1 MAKPRPR
8 TGEKRVTQ
16 QSLKIDRLP
25 VDVRDAVMHLRDIG
39 KTWPEI
45 EELSALPKERGGFVE
60 WDALPLDVLELF
72 PAMRLPHTSLHR
84 WFDLRVRQVMTETM
98 ARSAQAREIATAFA
112 KSTVEGAD
120 EAVLNAARDQ
130 IMSVLTEDGSSRG
143 RLNAAKAL
151 IDLGLLVQKTRTNEI
166 RERLATVD
174 EKALQMKL
182 DEVKRRTEK
191 LLRTVEGGSAEKPVQ
206 VTREQLL
213 GELRELYG
221 AI

>member
-1 MAKPRPR
+1 MAKPRAK
-8 TGEKRVTQ
+8 TGEKRLVQ
-16 QSLKIDRLP
+16 QPLKIDRLP
-25 VDVRDAVMHLRDIG
+25 VEARDAILHLRDIG

-45 EELSALPKERGGFVE
+45 EELSALPKGRGGFVE

-72 PAMRLPHTSLHR
+72 PSMKLPHTSLHR
-84 WFDLRVRQVMTETM
+84 WFDLRVSQVMAETM
-98 ARSAQAREIATAFA
+98 ARSAQAREIAAAFA

-130 IMSVLTEDGSSRG
+130 IMSMLTEDGSSGG
-143 RLNAAKAL
+143 RMQAAKAL
-151 IDLGLLVQKTRTNEI
+151 INLGLLVQKTRTNEI

-182 DEVKRRTEK
+182 DEVKRRTER
-191 LLRTVEGGSAEKPVQ
+191 LLKTVEAGASDKPVQ

-213 GELRELYG
+213 GELKELYG

>member
-1 MAKPRPR
+1 MAKPRPK

-16 QSLKIDRLP
+16 QPLKIDRLP
-25 VDVRDAVMHLRDIG
+25 IDVRDAVMHLRDAG

-45 EELSALPKERGGFVE
+45 EELSALPKGRGGFVE
-60 WDALPLDVLELF
+60 WDALPLEVLELF

-130 IMSVLTEDGSSRG
+130 IMSVLTEDGSSSG
-143 RLNAAKAL
+143 RMKAAKAL

-191 LLRTVEGGSAEKPVQ
+191 ILKSVEGSAEKPVQ

>member
-1 MAKPRPR
+1 MAKPRPK
-8 TGEKRVTQ
+8 TGEKRMTQ
-16 QSLKIDRLP
+16 QPLKIDRLP
-25 VDVRDAVMHLRDIG
+25 VEARDAILHLRDLG

-60 WDALPLDVLELF
+60 WDALPLEVLEMF
-72 PAMRLPHTSLHR
+72 PAMRLPHSSLHR

-98 ARSAQAREIATAFA
+98 ARSAQAREIALAFA

-143 RLNAAKAL
+143 RMAAAKAL

-191 LLRTVEGGSAEKPVQ
+191 LLQSVERGSPDKPVQ

>member
-1 MAKPRPR
+1 MLRPRPK
-8 TGEKRVTQ
+8 TGEKRQVQ
-16 QSLKIDRLP
+16 QPLKIDRLP
-25 VDVRDAVMHLRDIG
+25 VEARDAILHLRDIG

-60 WDALPLDVLELF
+60 WDALALDVLELF
-72 PAMRLPHTSLHR
+72 PSMRLPHSSLHR
-84 WFDLRVRQVMTETM
+84 WYDLRFRQVMVETM

-112 KSTVEGAD
+112 KSAVDGAD

-130 IMSVLTEDGSSRG
+130 IMSVLAEGGPSGG
-143 RLNAAKAL
+143 RMKAAKAL
-151 IDLGLLVQKTRTNEI
+151 IDLGFLVQTTRANEI
-166 RERLATVD
+166 KQRKVTVD

-191 LLRTVEGGSAEKPVQ
+191 LLKSVESGAADKPVQ
-206 VTREQLL
+206 ITREQLL
-213 GELRELYG
+213 GELKELYG